1 MKIVIAGAGIGGLT
15 AAMCLRRAGFDVE
28 VFESVS
34 ELKPLGVGINIQ
46 AGAVRILSSLGME
59 PALAATG
66 IETREL
72 RYANRHG
79 QTIWAD
85 PRGRHAGLPWPQ
97 FSIHRGELQMILF
110 ETAKKIAGADKIKFG
125 RRISTFEQRGS
136 KVVATFVDR
145 DGQVVETSESD
156 ILIGADGIHSAV
168 RAHFHPNEG
177 PPKWQGILMWRGV
190 TVGKPFLGGATMV
203 QAGHHTQKFVCYPIS
218 RAHAERGEA
227 LINWI
232 CDLHM
237 GDGAML
243 PREDWNRPGKL
254 EDFLPRFRDWKFDW
268 LDVPEVI
275 RKAHTILEFPM
286 VDRDPLPR
294 WSHGRITLLGDA
306 AHPMYPIGSNGASQ
320 AIIDGEAITQELAAG
335 RRSRSGLAAL
345 RKAPA
350 AADGAHRREQPPQGH
365 RHHARHRRGT
375 RAAGLLEPRCR
386 AAAAGAGEDRRRLQA
401 ARGAGPR
408 DLAQAGEWR
417 NKKPALVRTGRGSG
431 LTRPLHRR
439 PPLRGIWLR

>member
-15 AAMCLRRAGFDVE
+15 AAMCLHRAGFEVE
-28 VFESVS
+28 VFEAVN

-46 AGAVRILSSLGME
+46 AGAVRILSGLGLE

-110 ETAKKIAGADKIKFG
+110 DAAKRMLGAD
-125 RRISTFEQRGS
+125 RILLGHRLTGFEQLGG
-136 KVVATFVDR
+136 KVHVRFAAST
-145 DGQVVETSESD
+145 VETD

-168 RAHFHPNEG
+168 RAQFYPNEG

-190 TVGKPFLGGATMV
+190 TVGKPYLGGASMV

-232 CDLHM
+232 CDLYQGPH
-237 GDGAML
+237 ATP
-243 PREDWNRPGKL
+243 PREDWNKPGKL
-254 EDFLPRFRDWKFDW
+254 ADFLPRYADWNFGW

-275 RKAHTILEFPM
+275 RNAHTIFEFPM

-320 AIIDGEAITQELAAG
+320 SIIDGEAIAQELSAG
-335 RRSRSGLAAL
+335 DDPEKALRRYEERRLPPMARIVESNRRKGIDVMLDIVEERAPQGFSDLEAVLPANELERIVGDYKKLAAQ
-345 RKAPA
+345 
-350 AADGAHRREQPPQGH
+350 DRETLMRLAGH
-365 RHHARHRRGT
+365 H
-375 RAAGLLEPRCR
+375 
-386 AAAAGAGEDRRRLQA
+386 Q
-401 ARGAGPR
+401 
-408 DLAQAGEWR
+408 
-417 NKKPALVRTGRGSG
+417 
-431 LTRPLHRR
+431 
-439 PPLRGIWLR
+439 

>member
-1 MKIVIAGAGIGGLT
+1 MKIVIAGAGIGGLV
-15 AAMCLRRAGFDVE
+15 AAMCLHRAGFEVE
-28 VFESVS
+28 VLEAVG
-34 ELKPLGVGINIQ
+34 EMKPLGVGINIQ
-46 AGAVRILSSLGME
+46 AGAVRILSGLGLE

-97 FSIHRGELQMILF
+97 YSIHRGELQMILF
-110 ETAKKIAGADKIKFG
+110 DAAKRMLGADRIRFG
-125 RRISTFEQRGS
+125 RRIAGFAQSGNRITAR
-136 KVVATFVDR
+136 FVDR
-145 DGQVVETSESD
+145 TGRDVEQVEADV
-156 ILIGADGIHSAV
+156 LVGADGIHSAV
-168 RAHFHPNEG
+168 RAHFYPDEG

-190 TVGKPFLGGATMV
+190 TVGKPYLGDATMV

-218 RAHAERGEA
+218 RAHAEKGEA

-237 GDGAML
+237 GDTALL

-254 EDFLPRFRDWKFDW
+254 ADFLPHFQDWRFDW
-268 LDVPEVI
+268 LDVPGVI
-275 RKAHTILEFPM
+275 KAAHTILEFPM

-320 AIIDGEAITQELAAG
+320 AIIDGEAITQELTVGDDPEKALQRYEQ
-335 RRSRSGLAAL
+335 RRLPPMARIVESNRRKGIDIMLDIVEQRAPQGFADLDAVLPPDELDRIVADYKKLVTQDRETLLKLAA
-345 RKAPA
+345 
-350 AADGAHRREQPPQGH
+350 
-365 RHHARHRRGT
+365 T
-375 RAAGLLEPRCR
+375 
-386 AAAAGAGEDRRRLQA
+386 QA
-401 ARGAGPR
+401 
-408 DLAQAGEWR
+408 
-417 NKKPALVRTGRGSG
+417 
-431 LTRPLHRR
+431 
-439 PPLRGIWLR
+439 

>member
-1 MKIVIAGAGIGGLT
+1 MKIIIAGAGIGGLT
-15 AAMCLRRAGFDVE
+15 AAMCLHRAGFDVH
-28 VFESVS
+28 VFEAVG
-34 ELKPLGVGINIQ
+34 EMRPLGVGINIQ
-46 AGAVRILSSLGME
+46 AGAVRILAGLGLE
-59 PALAATG
+59 PALAATA

-72 RYANRHG
+72 RFANRHG

-97 FSIHRGELQMILF
+97 FSIHRGELQMILLD
-110 ETAKKIAGADKIKFG
+110 AARAMLGADRIRFG
-125 RRISTFEQRGS
+125 RRIADFTQDRA
-136 KVVATFVDR
+136 KVTARFADR
-145 DGQVVETSESD
+145 DGTIVEEASGD

-168 RAHFHPNEG
+168 RARFHPDEG

-190 TVGKPFLGGATMV
+190 TVGKPYLGGATMV

-237 GDGAML
+237 GDEAL
-243 PREDWNRPGKL
+243 PPREDWNKPGKL
-254 EDFLPRFRDWKFDW
+254 EDFLPRFADWSFGW

-294 WSHGRITLLGDA
+294 WSHRRITLLGDA

-320 AIIDGEAITQELAAG
+320 AILDGEAITQELLAG
-335 RRSRSGLAAL
+335 GDPETALQRYEERRL
-345 RKAPA
+345 PA
-350 AADGAHRREQPPQGH
+350 TARIVESNRRRGIDTMLDIVEQRAPQGFTDLESVLPSDELE
-365 RHHARHRRGT
+365 RIVGDYKKLVAQDRET
-375 RAAGLLEPRCR
+375 LLKMASQSAAS
-386 AAAAGAGEDRRRLQA
+386 
-401 ARGAGPR
+401 
-408 DLAQAGEWR
+408 LA
-417 NKKPALVRTGRGSG
+417 
-431 LTRPLHRR
+431 
-439 PPLRGIWLR
+439 

>member
-1 MKIVIAGAGIGGLT
+1 MKIIIAGAGIGGLT
-15 AAMCLRRAGFDVE
+15 AAMCLHRAGFDVH
-28 VFESVS
+28 VFEAVN
-34 ELKPLGVGINIQ
+34 EMRPLGVGINIQ
-46 AGAVRILSSLGME
+46 AGAVRILSGLGLE
-59 PALAATG
+59 PALAATA

-110 ETAKKIAGADKIKFG
+110 RAAQEMLGADRIRFG
-125 RRISTFEQRGS
+125 RRIADFAQEQA
-136 KVVATFVDR
+136 KVTARFADR
-145 DGQVVETSESD
+145 DGRIVEEATAD
-156 ILIGADGIHSAV
+156 LLVAADGIHSAV
-168 RAHFHPNEG
+168 RARFYPNEG

-190 TVGKPFLGGATMV
+190 TVGKPYLGGATMV

-237 GDGAML
+237 GDGAL
-243 PREDWNRPGKL
+243 PSREDWNKPGKL
-254 EDFLPRFRDWKFDW
+254 EDFLPRFADWKFDW

-275 RKAHTILEFPM
+275 RTAHTILEFPM

-294 WSHGRITLLGDA
+294 WSQGRITLLGDA

-320 AIIDGEAITQELAAG
+320 AILDGEAITQELSVGDDPEAALKRYEERRLPPTARIVESNRRKGIDVMLDIVEQRAPQGFTNLESVLPSDELEKIVGDYKKLVAQDRETLLKLAG
-335 RRSRSGLAAL
+335 R
-345 RKAPA
+345 PA
-350 AADGAHRREQPPQGH
+350 
-365 RHHARHRRGT
+365 
-375 RAAGLLEPRCR
+375 
-386 AAAAGAGEDRRRLQA
+386 
-401 ARGAGPR
+401 
-408 DLAQAGEWR
+408 
-417 NKKPALVRTGRGSG
+417 
-431 LTRPLHRR
+431 
-439 PPLRGIWLR
+439 

>member
-15 AAMCLRRAGFDVE
+15 AAMCLARAGFEVE
-28 VFESVS
+28 VFEAVS
-34 ELKPLGVGINIQ
+34 ELRPLGVGINIQ
-46 AGAVRILSSLGME
+46 AGAVRILSGLGLE

-110 ETAKKIAGADKIKFG
+110 HAAQRIVGADRIKFG
-125 RRISTFEQRGS
+125 RRIAGFEEANG
-136 KVVATFVDR
+136 KVLARFVDR
-145 DGQVVETSESD
+145 DGRDAGRSTSD

-168 RAHFHPNEG
+168 RAHYYPDEG

-190 TVGKPFLGGATMV
+190 TVGKPYLGGATMV
-203 QAGHHTQKFVCYPIS
+203 QAGHHNQKFVCYPIS
-218 RAHAERGEA
+218 RAHAEKGES

-237 GDGAML
+237 GDSAQL
-243 PREDWNRPGKL
+243 PREDWNRPGRL
-254 EDFLPRFRDWKFDW
+254 ADFLPRFKDWKFGW

-275 RKAHTILEFPM
+275 QSAHAIFEFPM

-294 WSHGRITLLGDA
+294 WSHGRVSLLGDA

-320 AIIDGEAITQELAAG
+320 AIIDGEALTQELLVG
-335 RRSRSGLAAL
+335 DDPEVAL
-345 RKAPA
+345 QRY
-350 AADGAHRREQPPQGH
+350 E
-365 RHHARHRRGT
+365 
-375 RAAGLLEPRCR
+375 
-386 AAAAGAGEDRRRLQA
+386 RRRLPPMARIVESNRRKGIDVMLDIVEQRAPQGFSDLESVLPADELEKIVGDYKRLVAQDRETLLRLA
-401 ARGAGPR
+401 A
-408 DLAQAGEWR
+408 AQ
-417 NKKPALVRTGRGSG
+417 
-431 LTRPLHRR
+431 
-439 PPLRGIWLR
+439 

>member
-1 MKIVIAGAGIGGLT
+1 MKIVIAGAGIGGLV
-15 AAMCLRRAGFDVE
+15 AAMCLHRAGFDVKVYE
-28 VFESVS
+28 AVG

-46 AGAVRILSSLGME
+46 AGAVRILCGLGLE
-59 PALAATG
+59 PALAATA

-85 PRGRHAGLPWPQ
+85 PRGCHAGLPWPQ

-110 ETAKKIAGADKIKFG
+110 NAAREMLGADRLRFG
-125 RRISTFEQRGS
+125 RRITRFAQHHG
-136 KVVATFVDR
+136 KVSAQFVDR
-145 DGQVVETSESD
+145 DGMPVENAEAD

-168 RAHFHPNEG
+168 RGQFYPDEG

-190 TVGKPFLGGATMV
+190 TVGKPYLGGATMV

-218 RAHAERGEA
+218 RVHADRGEA

-237 GDGAML
+237 GDGAL
-243 PREDWNRPGKL
+243 PSREDWNKPGRL
-254 EDFLPRFRDWKFDW
+254 ADFLPRFADWKFDW

-275 RKAHTILEFPM
+275 RTAHTILEFPM
-286 VDRDPLPR
+286 IDRDPLPR

-320 AIIDGEAITQELAAG
+320 AIIDGEAITQELLATADPEIALKRYEE
-335 RRSRSGLAAL
+335 RRLPPMARIVDSNR
-345 RKAPA
+345 RKGI
-350 AADGAHRREQPPQGH
+350 DIMLDIVEQRAPQGFTDLESVLPAQELEQIVGDYK
-365 RHHARHRRGT
+365 RLVAQDRET
-375 RAAGLLEPRCR
+375 LLK
-386 AAAAGAGEDRRRLQA
+386 
-401 ARGAGPR
+401 
-408 DLAQAGEWR
+408 LANAQ
-417 NKKPALVRTGRGSG
+417 
-431 LTRPLHRR
+431 
-439 PPLRGIWLR
+439 

>member
-28 VFESVS
+28 VYESVS
-34 ELKPLGVGINIQ
+34 ELRPLGVGINIQ
-46 AGAVRILSSLGME
+46 AGAVRILSDLGME
-59 PALAATG
+59 RALAATG

-110 ETAKKIAGADKIKFG
+110 ETAKKIVGADKIKFG

-136 KVVATFVDR
+136 KVVATFVGR
-145 DGQVVETSESD
+145 DGQVIETAESD
-156 ILIGADGIHSAV
+156 LLIGADGIHSAV
-168 RAHFHPNEG
+168 RAHFYPNEG

-190 TVGKPFLGGATMV
+190 TVAKPFLGGATMV

-218 RAHAERGEA
+218 RAHTERGEA

-232 CDLHM
+232 CDLYM

-254 EDFLPRFRDWKFDW
+254 EDFLPRFKDWKFDW
-268 LDVPEVI
+268 LDVPDVI
-275 RKAHTILEFPM
+275 AKAHTILEFPM

-335 RRSRSGLAAL
+335 GDPEAAL
-345 RKAPA
+345 QRYEKRRLPPMARIVESNRRKGIDIMLDIVEQRAPQGFA
-350 AADGAHRREQPPQGH
+350 NLDAVLPPQELEKIVADYK
-365 RHHARHRRGT
+365 RLVAQDRET
-375 RAAGLLEPRCR
+375 LLK
-386 AAAAGAGEDRRRLQA
+386 
-401 ARGAGPR
+401 
-408 DLAQAGEWR
+408 LANAQ
-417 NKKPALVRTGRGSG
+417 
-431 LTRPLHRR
+431 
-439 PPLRGIWLR
+439 

>member
-15 AAMCLRRAGFDVE
+15 AAMCLHRAGFEVE
-28 VFESVS
+28 VFEAVN
-34 ELKPLGVGINIQ
+34 ELRPLGVGINIQ
-46 AGAVRILSSLGME
+46 ANAVRVLSGLGLE

-110 ETAKKIAGADKIKFG
+110 DAAKRMLGPGRIRFG
-125 RRISTFEQRGS
+125 HRLTGFEQRGG
-136 KVVATFVDR
+136 KVRVHFAADTI
-145 DGQVVETSESD
+145 EAD

-168 RAHFHPNEG
+168 RAQFHPNEG

-190 TVGKPFLGGATMV
+190 TVGKPYLGGATMV

-232 CDLHM
+232 CDLYQGEH
-237 GDGAML
+237 ATP
-243 PREDWNRPGKL
+243 PREDWNKPGKL
-254 EDFLPRFRDWKFDW
+254 EDFLPRYAGWDFGW
-268 LDVPEVI
+268 LNVPEVI
-275 RKAHTILEFPM
+275 RNAHAIFEFPM

-294 WSHGRITLLGDA
+294 WSHGRVTLLGDA

-320 AIIDGEAITQELAAG
+320 AIIDGEAIAQEL
-335 RRSRSGLAAL
+335 L
-345 RKAPA
+345 
-350 AADGAHRREQPPQGH
+350 
-365 RHHARHRRGT
+365 
-375 RAAGLLEPRCR
+375 
-386 AAAAGAGEDRRRLQA
+386 
-401 ARGAGPR
+401 
-408 DLAQAGEWR
+408 
-417 NKKPALVRTGRGSG
+417 
-431 LTRPLHRR
+431 
-439 PPLRGIWLR
+439 

>member
-15 AAMCLRRAGFDVE
+15 AAMCLHRAGFKVE
-28 VFESVS
+28 VFEAAS

-46 AGAVRILSSLGME
+46 AGAVRILSGLGLE
-59 PALAATG
+59 PALSATG

-110 ETAKKIAGADKIKFG
+110 NAARKMLGADGIKLG
-125 RRISTFEQRGS
+125 RRLTGLAQRGS
-136 KVVATFVDR
+136 KAIARFGDDT
-145 DGQVVETSESD
+145 VEVD

-168 RAHFHPNEG
+168 RGHFYPDEG

-190 TVGKPFLGGATMV
+190 TVGKPYLGGASMV

-232 CDLHM
+232 CDLYM
-237 GDGAML
+237 GASATP
-243 PREDWNRPGKL
+243 PREDWNKPGKL
-254 EDFLPRFRDWKFDW
+254 EDFLPRYAGWDFGW
-268 LDVPEVI
+268 LNVPEVI
-275 RKAHTILEFPM
+275 RNAHTILEFPM

-320 AIIDGEAITQELAAG
+320 SIIDGEAIAQELSIGDDPEKALQRYEE
-335 RRSRSGLAAL
+335 RRLPPMARIVESNRRKGIDVMLDIVEERAPQGFSDLEAVLPANELERIVGDYKKLAAQ
-345 RKAPA
+345 
-350 AADGAHRREQPPQGH
+350 DRETLMRLAGH
-365 RHHARHRRGT
+365 H
-375 RAAGLLEPRCR
+375 
-386 AAAAGAGEDRRRLQA
+386 Q
-401 ARGAGPR
+401 
-408 DLAQAGEWR
+408 
-417 NKKPALVRTGRGSG
+417 
-431 LTRPLHRR
+431 
-439 PPLRGIWLR
+439 

>member
-1 MKIVIAGAGIGGLT
+1 MKIAIAGAGIGGLV
-15 AAMCLRRAGFDVE
+15 AAMCLHRAGFDVE
-28 VFESVS
+28 VYEAVN

-46 AGAVRILSSLGME
+46 AGAVRILSGLGLE

-110 ETAKKIAGADKIKFG
+110 NAARKMLGADGIKLG
-125 RRISTFEQRGS
+125 RRLTGLAQRGS
-136 KVVATFVDR
+136 KAIARFGDDT
-145 DGQVVETSESD
+145 VEAD

-168 RAHFHPNEG
+168 RGHFYPDEG

-190 TVGKPFLGGATMV
+190 TAGKPYLGGASMV

-254 EDFLPRFRDWKFDW
+254 ADFLPRFEDWKFDW
-268 LDVPEVI
+268 LDVPGVI
-275 RKAHTILEFPM
+275 RSAHAIYEFPM
-286 VDRDPLPR
+286 V
-294 WSHGRITLLGDA
+294 
-306 AHPMYPIGSNGASQ
+306 
-320 AIIDGEAITQELAAG
+320 
-335 RRSRSGLAAL
+335 
-345 RKAPA
+345 
-350 AADGAHRREQPPQGH
+350 
-365 RHHARHRRGT
+365 
-375 RAAGLLEPRCR
+375 
-386 AAAAGAGEDRRRLQA
+386 
-401 ARGAGPR
+401 
-408 DLAQAGEWR
+408 
-417 NKKPALVRTGRGSG
+417 
-431 LTRPLHRR
+431 
-439 PPLRGIWLR
+439 

>member
-15 AAMCLRRAGFDVE
+15 AAMCLKRAGFDVE
-28 VFESVS
+28 IFDQVS

-110 ETAKKIAGADKIKFG
+110 ETAKQILGAERIKFG
-125 RRISTFEQRGS
+125 RRITGFEQKGA
-136 KVVATFVDR
+136 KVAARFADR
-145 DGQVVETSESD
+145 SGTEVETVEAD
-156 ILIGADGIHSAV
+156 LLVGADGIHSAV
-168 RAHFHPNEG
+168 RAHFYPGEG
-177 PPKWQGILMWRGV
+177 PPKWQGIMMWRGI

-203 QAGHHTQKFVCYPIS
+203 QAGHHTQKFVCYPVS
-218 RAHAERGEA
+218 RAHAEKGDA

-237 GDGAML
+237 GDKAML

-254 EDFLPRFRDWKFDW
+254 ADFLPRFENWKFDW
-268 LDVPEVI
+268 LDVPDVI

-320 AIIDGEAITQELAAG
+320 AIIDGDALTQELLAG
-335 RRSRSGLAAL
+335 GDPETALQRYEKRRLPPMARIVESNRRKGIDIMLDIVEERAPQGFGKLDAVLPPRELEKIVADYKQLVAQDRETLLKLAAQNE
-345 RKAPA
+345 K
-350 AADGAHRREQPPQGH
+350 
-365 RHHARHRRGT
+365 T
-375 RAAGLLEPRCR
+375 RA
-386 AAAAGAGEDRRRLQA
+386 Q
-401 ARGAGPR
+401 
-408 DLAQAGEWR
+408 
-417 NKKPALVRTGRGSG
+417 
-431 LTRPLHRR
+431 
-439 PPLRGIWLR
+439 